1 MKYSILIVI
10 TLFVLN
16 SCAFKKNCNHPVN
29 LKISSTESYCG
40 GTNPPDELLA
50 KLRTPKPYT
59 GKIYLNSSA
68 ERSNDE
74 IEIDIVDGE
83 FTFLEVKIGAYH
95 LFRYPKYTE
104 ATSDQAERIDSNPDC
119 KKERSLKSLGQIE
132 ITAESEEVEATIHL
146 LCDPCIPPAP

>member
-1 MKYSILIVI
+1 M
-10 TLFVLN
+10 N
-16 SCAFKKNCNHPVN
+16 SCAFKKNYNHPVN

-40 GTNPPDELLA
+40 GANPPDELLE

-68 ERSNDE
+68 ERSNGE

-104 ATSDQAERIDSNPDC
+104 ATKATSDQTERIDSNPDC
-119 KKERSLKSLGQIE
+119 KKERSLKSLGQID